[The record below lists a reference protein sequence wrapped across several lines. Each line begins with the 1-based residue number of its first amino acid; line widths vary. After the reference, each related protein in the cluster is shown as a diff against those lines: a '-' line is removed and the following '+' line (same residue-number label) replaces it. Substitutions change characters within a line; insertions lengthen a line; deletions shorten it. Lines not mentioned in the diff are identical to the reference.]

1 MEQGPSSESN
11 LFSAGEEIPR
21 ILGNTKVHYRMFKY
35 RSSIPILSQID
46 LVYATSPHF
55 PKIYLN
61 IILPSTRGPSK
72 WSLSLRFPHQNP
84 VHTFPLPIRA
94 TCPVDLIPLDLTI
107 RTIFGEERKHLAM

>member
-61 IILPSTRGPSK
+61 IILPSAHESPQ
-72 WSLSLRFPHQNP
+72 WSLSRRFPHQNP
-84 VHTFPLPIRA
+84 AHASPHHGMARP
-94 TCPVDLIPLDLTI
+94 
-107 RTIFGEERKHLAM
+107 